1 MASET
6 ARLDDPPI
14 GYIDAGEACARL
26 GVKRTSLYSYV
37 SRGLIRRLDTK
48 GRSGLYLAEDV
59 DRLARRSAA
68 RRGHAAVAGSALR
81 FGHPVLDSAITEVRP
96 SSPRY
101 RGRPVKELIK
111 SGATFESVAEILWAS
126 EPVERWPSPRMLARV
141 PYPEAPPVWRL
152 VQALPGLALADTARH
167 SGTPALELD
176 RARGL
181 LRALAGALVGAPIS
195 IGSRIAEG
203 IAATLT
209 DNDLAEATRAV
220 DAILVAC
227 ADHELNVS
235 TFTSRVA
242 ASAGADLY
250 AAVGA
255 GLYSFTGPRHGAACD
270 RIEVLLSSC
279 ESRGAQA
286 VVDELLALGQSI
298 PGFGHPLY
306 PDGDPRTPPLLT
318 VSRRA
323 RARSALTDELVRIVS
338 RETGAQ
344 PCVDFGVVAVTRSL
358 GAERGLG
365 TALFALGRAA
375 GWVAHVLEQRRD
387 GAILRPRARYVGP
400 LAPADA
406 GA

>member
-1 MASET
+1 
-6 ARLDDPPI
+6 
-14 GYIDAGEACARL
+14 
-26 GVKRTSLYSYV
+26 
-37 SRGLIRRLDTK
+37 
-48 GRSGLYLAEDV
+48 
-59 DRLARRSAA
+59 
-68 RRGHAAVAGSALR
+68 VAGAALR
-81 FGHPVLDSAITEVRP
+81 FGDPVLDSAITEVRAK
-96 SSPRY
+96 SPRY
-101 RGRPVKELIK
+101 RGHAVTELVK
-111 SGATFESVAEILWAS
+111 SGATFESVAEILWGS
-126 EPVERWPSPRMLARV
+126 DPPVERWPSPRMLARV
-141 PYPEAPPVWRL
+141 PYPDAPPVWRL

-167 SGTPALELD
+167 SGTAAMELD
-176 RARGL
+176 RARRL

-209 DNDLAEATRAV
+209 MTPLQEATRAV

-235 TFTSRVA
+235 TFTARVA

-270 RIEVLLSSC
+270 RIEALVSSC
-279 ESRGAQA
+279 ETRGTQA

-306 PDGDPRTPPLLT
+306 PDGDPRTPPLLA
-318 VSRRA
+318 VSRRKPE
-323 RARSALTDELVRIVS
+323 RSALIDELVRIVS

-344 PCVDFGVVAVTRSL
+344 PAVDLGVVAVTRAL
-358 GAERGLG
+358 GAERGLS

-400 LAPADA
+400 E
-406 GA
+406 